1 MIYEKGILV
10 LVRLDPSS
18 CKSAPRDTR
27 EEGTSSTYIHAYLCI
42 ILSFIQ
48 SIIVFATFF
57 EKTMK
62 NDFSFPFEIDQ
73 DTLVIAHSR

>member
-42 ILSFIQ
+42 I
-48 SIIVFATFF
+48 VFATFF